1 MLARDAGNWP
11 CRFGFSH
18 YLGPVCRDQETTAVR
33 HDDDQMWPTIAVS
46 SAENLENTILE
57 GMMSADY
64 PNQLRSII
72 DLGSMRRLPSMRSAS
87 NGWSAFC
94 STGLPIHA
102 SSA

>member
-33 HDDDQMWPTIAVS
+33 HNDDQMWPTIAVS

-57 GMMSADY
+57 GMMSADD

-72 DLGSMRRLPSMRSAS
+72 DLGSMRRFPSTPSTTDSYGPSSTSAS
-87 NGWSAFC
+87 R
-94 STGLPIHA
+94 TA
-102 SSA
+102 SSGG

>member
-1 MLARDAGNWP
+1 LLARDAGNWP

-18 YLGPVCRDQETTAVR
+18 HLGPVCRDQETTAVR

-72 DLGSMRRLPSMRSAS
+72 DLGSMRRFPSTRSARR
-87 NGWSAFC
+87 GWSA
-94 STGLPIHA
+94 SWSIGSATRA